1 MGIRSL
7 SQFCHSRRN
16 STLKKL
22 VNFLKVLV
30 NKRVTIL
37 GEVAE
42 WSNAAVSKTV
52 AQGNLGREFKS
63 HPLRQIFNST
73 I

>member
-1 MGIRSL
+1 MEKRSDTTPL
-7 SQFCHSRRN
+7 LFWMYLN
-16 STLKKL
+16 S
-22 VNFLKVLV
+22 NFKV
-30 NKRVTIL
+30 

-63 HPLRQIFNST
+63 HPLRQISN
-73 I
+73 

>member
-1 MGIRSL
+1 ME
-7 SQFCHSRRN
+7 N
-16 STLKKL
+16 SFDTTPLLFWINLNSSFVFESKFS
-22 VNFLKVLV
+22 V
-30 NKRVTIL
+30 

-52 AQGNLGREFKS
+52 VQGNLDREFKS
-63 HPLRQIFNST
+63 HPLRQIFGKNLKDL